1 MASAPIAIVTTS
13 VTGIVLNALAR
24 RAMGCFMQARKL
36 DEALIIQVGRKALC
50 ERLYS
55 LADMHFQC
63 VDVEAETLAS
73 LSEDRRAL
81 MKRIQAEDTPTLY
94 ARLLSI
100 YARAYIKTLKNTF
113 LQTRF
118 LFLVNS
124 YQMARD
130 ACCVG
135 KSRTRVA
142 VPSRKFNSEL
152 KLVMG
157 PKEQAVFE
165 TTQLESVR
173 LTTPSRMIVFDSWNM
188 LVYNVTQA
196 YGLSVRL

>member
-1 MASAPIAIVTTS
+1 MASAPIAIATTS
-13 VTGIVLNALAR
+13 VTGIVLNALTR
-24 RAMGCFMQARKL
+24 RAMSCFMRARVT

-63 VDVEAETLAS
+63 VDVEAETLAA

-81 MKRIQAEDTPTLY
+81 MKRIQAEDTPALY
-94 ARLLSI
+94 ARLLAI
-100 YARAYIKTLKNTF
+100 YARAYIKTLKTTF
-113 LQTRF
+113 TQTRF
-118 LFLVNS
+118 LFLVS
-124 YQMARD
+124 SFQMARD
-130 ACCVG
+130 ACCVS

-152 KLVMG
+152 KIVMG
-157 PKEQAVFE
+157 AKEQAVFE
-165 TTQLESVR
+165 TTQLEAVR
-173 LTTPSRMIVFDSWNM
+173 LVTPSKMIVFDSWNM

>member
-1 MASAPIAIVTTS
+1 MSALVRR
-13 VTGIVLNALAR
+13 ALGCFAQAR
-24 RAMGCFMQARKL
+24 RL

-55 LADMHFQC
+55 LSDMHFQC

-73 LSEDRRAL
+73 LSEERRAL
-81 MKRIQAEDTPTLY
+81 MKRIQAEDTPVLY
-94 ARLLSI
+94 ARMLSI
-100 YARAYIKTLKNTF
+100 YARAYVKTLKNTF
-113 LQTRF
+113 RETRF
-118 LFLVNS
+118 LFLVS
-124 YQMARD
+124 SFQLAKD
-130 ACCVG
+130 ACCVK

-157 PKEQAVFE
+157 VKEQAVFE

-173 LTTPSRMIVFDSWNM
+173 LASPKKLIIFDSWNM
-188 LVYNVTQA
+188 LVYNATQA